1 VIDWPG
7 IGSIPPALNRDG
19 LTSLYIYAGIYPQP
33 SHSFS
38 CASNSSVLGCLSLA
52 SSSNSSAS
60 ARKQLA
66 LHSKTFTL
74 VDSIREFGTQLRDLL
89 ALRRWLEEH
98 KCHHVAMESTG
109 VYWQPV
115 YAVLETA
122 LSDEMHLLVVN
133 ARHMKNVP
141 GKKTDMRDAEWIAT
155 LLRAGLL
162 KGSFVPE
169 RDIRDLRQFTRYRKA
184 LIRDITSQKNRIEKL
199 LQSQGFLLS
208 SILSDSFGRSG
219 LAIMHQLVQDG
230 FMTEQSL
237 DRCLKAQVRKK
248 AHEILSSLNGT
259 LSMPQRK
266 LLKMQLAHL
275 ADLQANLREVEEEIH
290 DGFSQFQGP
299 IELLDSIPGIDQT
312 AAYTILAEIG
322 AEMSAF
328 PTAQHICSW
337 AGLAPGNYKSANKQ
351 KKQRLTPG
359 NNYLKTML
367 CEVAWVIASHKKL
380 YLSSWYWRLKQ
391 QTDAKRAIVA
401 LARKLLV
408 IIYTMLKTDQLYNEQ
423 KFLDRKQASERRKVN
438 RMVYE
443 LSRLG
448 YAVSLPA

>member
-1 VIDWPG
+1 MEDILDCCCG
-7 IGSIPPALNRDG
+7 LDIHKESIVACLLQGPIR
-19 LTSLYIYAGIYPQP
+19 SQMKPQ
-33 SHSFS
+33 SE
-38 CASNSSVLGCLSLA
+38 
-52 SSSNSSAS
+52 
-60 ARKQLA
+60 
-66 LHSKTFTL
+66 
-74 VDSIREFGTQLRDLL
+74 IREFGTQLKDLL
-89 ALRRWLEEH
+89 ALRKWLEEH
-98 KCHHVAMESTG
+98 ECNYVAMESIG
-109 VYWQPV
+109 IYWQPV
-115 YAVLETA
+115 YAVLEAA

-199 LQSQGFLLS
+199 LQSNGFRLS
-208 SILSDSFGRSG
+208 SFLSDIFGSSG
-219 LAIMHQLVQDG
+219 SALMHQLVEIG
-230 FMTEQSL
+230 FITKQSL
-237 DRCLKAQVRKK
+237 DMCLKARARQK
-248 AHEILSSLNGT
+248 ASEILSSLNGT
-259 LSMPQRK
+259 LSVPQRK
-266 LLKMQLAHL
+266 LLKMQLSHL
-275 ADLQANLREVEEEIH
+275 ADLKDNLREVEIEIH

-322 AEMSAF
+322 KEMAAF

-337 AGLAPGNYKSANKQ
+337 AGLAPGNHKSANKQ
-351 KKQRLTPG
+351 KKQRITQG
-359 NNYLKTML
+359 NNYLKTIL
-367 CEVAWVIASHKKL
+367 CEVAWVIASHKNL

-391 QTDAKRAIVA
+391 HTDSKRAIVA

-408 IIYTMLKTDQLYNEQ
+408 IIYTMLKTEQLYNEQ
-423 KFLDRKQASERRKVN
+423 RFLERKKASEQRKIK

-443 LSRLG
+443 LSQLG

>member
-1 VIDWPG
+1 MEDILDCCCGLDVHKESIVACLLQGPPG
-7 IGSIPPALNRDG
+7 NG
-19 LTSLYIYAGIYPQP
+19 LKPQ
-33 SHSFS
+33 SE
-38 CASNSSVLGCLSLA
+38 V
-52 SSSNSSAS
+52 
-60 ARKQLA
+60 
-66 LHSKTFTL
+66 
-74 VDSIREFGTQLRDLL
+74 REFGTQLKDLL
-89 ALRRWLEEH
+89 ALRKWLEEH
-98 KCHHVAMESTG
+98 KCNHVAMESTG
-109 VYWQPV
+109 IYWQPV
-115 YAVLETA
+115 YAILETS

-199 LQSQGFLLS
+199 LQSNGFRLS
-208 SILSDSFGRSG
+208 TFLSDIFGSSG
-219 LAIMHQLVQDG
+219 SALMHQLVQVG
-230 FMTEQSL
+230 FITKQSL
-237 DRCLKAQVRKK
+237 DICLKARARQK
-248 AHEILSSLNGT
+248 ASEILSSLNGT
-259 LSMPQRK
+259 LSVPQRK

-275 ADLQANLREVEEEIH
+275 SDLQDNLREVETEIH

-322 AEMSAF
+322 KEMSAF

-351 KKQRLTPG
+351 KKQRINQG
-359 NNYLKTML
+359 NNYLKTIL
-367 CEVAWVIASHKKL
+367 CEVAWVIASHKNL

-391 QTDAKRAIVA
+391 HTDSKRAIVA

-408 IIYTMLKTDQLYNEQ
+408 IIYTMLKTEQLYNEQ
-423 KFLDRKQASERRKVN
+423 KFLERKKASEQRKVK

-443 LSRLG
+443 LSQLG